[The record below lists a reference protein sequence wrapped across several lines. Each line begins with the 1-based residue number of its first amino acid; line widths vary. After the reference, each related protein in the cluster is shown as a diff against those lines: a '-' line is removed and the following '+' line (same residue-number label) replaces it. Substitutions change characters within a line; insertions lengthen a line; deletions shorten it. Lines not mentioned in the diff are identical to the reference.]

1 MTDTIAAT
9 VSDPP
14 AVPGPGASRSRE
26 YLDTSSARRPLPR
39 QPIGYSRF
47 VLFMKFLLP
56 AAALCLVAAIVIWP
70 QINIADNRFSIGFSK
85 IQVSA
90 KENPSMVNARFVGA
104 DKKNQP
110 FSVTADL
117 AKNLALGASEIEL
130 EMPKADIGVRDGSWL
145 VLTANTGLYNQK
157 NKILDLEGA
166 VNLFHDSG
174 FEFTTDTA
182 KVDLNAGVA
191 EGQVQIQGQGPFGQL
206 TAEGFRIEEKGNRIL
221 FTGKSKLVL
230 HPEALKDRK

>member
-1 MTDTIAAT
+1 MAEPGTATISQTPGSDDTAA
-9 VSDPP
+9 P
-14 AVPGPGASRSRE
+14 RSRN
-26 YLDTSSARRPLPR
+26 YLDSPAPRTRSRRPV
-39 QPIGYSRF
+39 GYSRF

-70 QINIADNRFSIGFSK
+70 QINITDNRFSIGFSK
-85 IQVSA
+85 VQVGA

-117 AKNLALGASEIEL
+117 AKNLAIGASKIEL

-157 NKILDLEGA
+157 DKILDLDGA

-174 FEFTTDTA
+174 FEFTTETA
-182 KVDLNAGVA
+182 KVDLDAGVA
-191 EGQVQIQGQGPFGQL
+191 EGGKEIQGQGPFGQL

-230 HPEALKDRK
+230 HPEALKDKE

>member
-1 MTDTIAAT
+1 MAEPRTATIAQAPGSEEIAAT
-9 VSDPP
+9 
-14 AVPGPGASRSRE
+14 RSRD
-26 YLDTSSARRPLPR
+26 YLDSPAQRTRPRKPV
-39 QPIGYSRF
+39 GYSRF
-47 VLFMKFLLP
+47 VIFMKFLLP

-70 QINIADNRFSIGFSK
+70 QINITDNRFSIGFSK

-157 NKILDLEGA
+157 DKILDLDGA

-174 FEFTTDTA
+174 FEFTTETA

-191 EGQVQIQGQGPFGQL
+191 EGGKATQGQGPFGQL

-221 FTGKSKLVL
+221 FTGKSKLIL
-230 HPEALKDRK
+230 HPESLKEQK